1 MEKPRIVQK
10 IIFPD
15 GDEGYA
21 HYDLPG
27 KELIVRKGVEEPMWD
42 TSREDTFEVP
52 FVGISERM
60 EEAYIESSM
69 DLYSPES
76 QN

>member
-10 IIFPD
+10 LIFPD
-15 GDEGYA
+15 GDPGYA
-21 HYDLPG
+21 HYDLRT
-27 KELIVRKGVEEPMWD
+27 KEIEVKKGIDEPEWD
-42 TSREDTFEVP
+42 TSRPDTFEVP

-60 EEAYIESSM
+60 EEAYLEMDM
-69 DLYSPES
+69 DLYSR

>member
-15 GDEGYA
+15 GEKGYA
-21 HYDLPG
+21 HYDLSG
-27 KELIVRKGVEEPMWD
+27 KELIVTKDVDEPQWD

-69 DLYSPES
+69 DLYSPTS